1 MPRASRTSILLA
13 ARGCDP
19 VGTGGQVEL
28 VARGL
33 TAAGWN
39 VHLATLSAGGS
50 LLDRVRDAG
59 ITGHALGHRPE
70 IDLAAHVRTVRLA
83 ARLRPAVVL
92 TFGRGLAGL
101 AAAIRSVVPG
111 TRVAAQ
117 VAVPLARRHTA
128 GALRQVDLVI
138 ASTPGT
144 AASCRRGGVSESRL
158 VEVPPG
164 VQPAGERRLA
174 VGEPLSRTA
183 IAARLGLDPT
193 KIWTLCVAPLATESR
208 LERLLWAID
217 QLGVVRR
224 DVEHVLVG
232 SGPLARRLARRA
244 FVQEIAQ
251 RLVVV
256 PHTDTLPELLDHV
269 RLVWQSG
276 SVAFGGAILDG
287 MARGVPAVAVEGDA
301 ARSLIGDDVTGRIV
315 PVIPESELPRRAFNL
330 IEEPGLA
337 ERYAAA
343 ARTRA
348 AELFP
353 ADRMVAALTA
363 ALTRLTHQS

>member
-13 ARGCDP
+13 ARGGDP

-28 VARGL
+28 LARGL

-39 VHLATLSAGGS
+39 VHLTTLAAGGS
-50 LLDRVRDAG
+50 IVGRLHDADV
-59 ITGHALGHRPE
+59 TTHALGRRPE
-70 IDLAAHVRTVRLA
+70 IDAGATASAIRLA

-92 TFGRGLAGL
+92 TFGRSLAGL
-101 AAAIRSVVPG
+101 AAAIRAVVPG

-117 VAVPLARRHTA
+117 LAVPLTRRHTA
-128 GALRQVDLVI
+128 WALRQIDLVV

-144 AASCRRGGVSESRL
+144 AASCRRGGLPESRL
-158 VEVPPG
+158 VEIPPG
-164 VQPAGERRLA
+164 VQPGGADDVAASER
-174 VGEPLSRTA
+174 LSRA
-183 IAARLGLDPT
+183 AVAARLGLDPA
-193 KIWTLCVAPLATESR
+193 KIWTLCVAPLVTESR

-232 SGPLARRLARRA
+232 AGPLARRLARRA
-244 FVQEIAQ
+244 FVQEIDE

-256 PHTDTLPELLDHV
+256 PHTDTLPDLLDHV

-287 MARGVPAVAVEGDA
+287 LARGVPAVAVESDA

-315 PVIPESELPRRAFNL
+315 PAVPESELPRRAFGL
-330 IEEPGLA
+330 IEEPELA
-337 ERYAAA
+337 ERFAAA
-343 ARTRA
+343 ARVRA
-348 AELFP
+348 AEMFP
-353 ADRMVAALTA
+353 AERMIERFTTVVE
-363 ALTRLTHQS
+363 RLA

>member
-1 MPRASRTSILLA
+1 MPRTSRTSILLA
-13 ARGCDP
+13 ARGGDP

-33 TAAGWN
+33 AAAGWN
-39 VHLATLSAGGS
+39 VHLATLAAGGS
-50 LLDRVRDAG
+50 LLGRLNDAG
-59 ITGHALGHRPE
+59 ITGHALGQRPG
-70 IDLAAHVRTVRLA
+70 IDATALARMIRLT

-101 AAAIRSVVPG
+101 AAVLRAVLPQ
-111 TRVAAQ
+111 TPVAAQ
-117 VAVPLARRHTA
+117 VAVPLARRRTA
-128 GALRQVDLVI
+128 WALRRVDLVI

-144 AASCRRGGVSESRL
+144 AASCRRAGIAESRL
-158 VEVPPG
+158 AEIPPG
-164 VQPAGERRLA
+164 VRLREVNDA
-174 VGEPLSRTA
+174 AAGEPLSRA
-183 IAARLGLDPT
+183 AVAARLGLDPE
-193 KIWTLCVAPLATESR
+193 KPWTLCVAPLAAESR

-224 DVEHVLVG
+224 DIEHVLVG
-232 SGPLARRLARRA
+232 SGPLARRFARQA
-244 FVQEIAQ
+244 FVQEIAE

-256 PHTDTLPELLDHV
+256 PHTDTLPDLLDHV

-287 MARGVPAVAVEGDA
+287 MARGVPAIAVESDA

-315 PVIPESELPRRAFNL
+315 PAVPESELPRRAFNL
-330 IEEPGLA
+330 VEEPGLA

-343 ARTRA
+343 ALTRA

-353 ADRMVAALTA
+353 ADRMIAAIHA
-363 ALTRLTHQS
+363 ALTRLA

>member
-13 ARGCDP
+13 ARGADP

-33 TAAGWN
+33 AAAGWS

-50 LLDRVRDAG
+50 LLGRAHDAG
-59 ITGHALGHRPE
+59 VAGHAIGRRPE
-70 IDLAAHVRTVRLA
+70 VDAAATARAIRLA
-83 ARLRPAVVL
+83 ARLQPAVVL
-92 TFGRGLAGL
+92 TCGRGLAGL
-101 AAAIRSVVPG
+101 AAAIRTVVPG

-117 VAVPLARRHTA
+117 VAVPPARRRTA
-128 GALRQVDLVI
+128 WALRQADLVI

-144 AASCRRGGVSESRL
+144 AAACRRGGVSESRL
-158 VEVPPG
+158 VEIPPG
-164 VQPAGERRLA
+164 VSADDPGRVAGER
-174 VGEPLSRTA
+174 LSRA
-183 IAARLGLDPT
+183 AVAARLGLDPA
-193 KIWTLCVAPLATESR
+193 KHWTLCVAPLVAEAR
-208 LERLLWAID
+208 LERLLWAVD

-232 SGPLARRLARRA
+232 TGPLARRLARRA
-244 FVQEIAQ
+244 FVQEIAE
-251 RLVVV
+251 RLVIV
-256 PHTDTLPELLDHV
+256 PHTDTLPDLLDHV

-287 MARGVPAVAVEGDA
+287 MARGVPAVAVESDA
-301 ARSLIGDDVTGRIV
+301 ARSLIADDVTGRIV
-315 PVIPESELPRRAFNL
+315 PAIPESELPRRAFNL
-330 IEEPGLA
+330 IEEPDRA

-353 ADRMVAALTA
+353 AERMVAAVAA
-363 ALTRLTHQS
+363 ALERLA

>member
-50 LLDRVRDAG
+50 LLERLHDAP
-59 ITGHALGHRPE
+59 ITGHVLGRRPGV
-70 IDLAAHVRTVRLA
+70 DAAATARAIRLA

-92 TFGRGLAGL
+92 TFGRALVGL
-101 AAAIRSVVPG
+101 AAAIGAVVPG

-117 VAVPLARRHTA
+117 VAVPVTRRRA
-128 GALRQVDLVI
+128 AWALRQVDLVI

-144 AASCRRGGVSESRL
+144 AASCRRGGVLESRL
-158 VEVPPG
+158 IEIPPG
-164 VQPAGERRLA
+164 VQSAAAPGGSAGERLTRAA
-174 VGEPLSRTA
+174 V
-183 IAARLGLDPT
+183 AARLGLDPA
-193 KIWTLCVAPLATESR
+193 KIWTLCVAPLAVESR

-232 SGPLARRLARRA
+232 EGPLARRLARRA
-244 FVQEIAQ
+244 FVQEIAE

-256 PHTDTLPELLDHV
+256 PHTDLLPDLLDHV

-276 SVAFGGAILDG
+276 SVAFGGVILDG
-287 MARGVPAVAVEGDA
+287 MARGVPAVAVESDA
-301 ARSLIGDDVTGRIV
+301 TRSLIADDVTGRIV
-315 PVIPESELPRRAFNL
+315 PAVPESELPRRAFNL
-330 IEEPGLA
+330 IEESVLA

-343 ARTRA
+343 GRTRA

-353 ADRMVAALTA
+353 ADRMVAGVAA
-363 ALTRLTHQS
+363 ALVRLP